1 MIILNLPEIYFY
13 IAIFTFE
20 DDGIHVTF
28 PDLAGCVTFG
38 KNEQEAYHMAQEV
51 LKFHLY
57 GMEEDNLEIPVASS
71 IKNLSENEKL
81 ASNEVF
87 VMINVAMSTF
97 RDKQNQKYAA
107 TYNAAI

>member
-1 MIILNLPEIYFY
+1 MIILKLPEFYFY

-38 KNEQEAYHMAQEV
+38 KDEREAYIMAQEV
-51 LKFHLY
+51 LRLHLY

-71 IKNLSENEKL
+71 IKILSATENL

-87 VMINVAMSTF
+87 AMINVSMSAF
-97 RDKQNQKYAA
+97 RDEQNKKIASEL
-107 TYNAAI
+107 NKAI

>member
-1 MIILNLPEIYFY
+1 MNLSEVYFY

-38 KNEQEAYHMAQEV
+38 KNEREAYFMAQEV
-51 LKFHLY
+51 LKLHLY
-57 GMEEDNLEIPVASS
+57 GMEEDELEIPVASS
-71 IKNLSENEKL
+71 IKTLSESENL

-87 VMINVAMSTF
+87 AMINVSMSAF
-97 RDKQNQKYAA
+97 RDEQNKKFSSELS
-107 TYNAAI
+107 TAI